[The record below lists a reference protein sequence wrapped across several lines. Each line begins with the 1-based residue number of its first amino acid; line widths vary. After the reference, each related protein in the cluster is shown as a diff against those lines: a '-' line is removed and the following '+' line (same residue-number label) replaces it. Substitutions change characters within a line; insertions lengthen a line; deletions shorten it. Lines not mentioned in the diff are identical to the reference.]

1 MTPRASVVI
10 PVYNEADAIKACL
23 DRIFAAT
30 SLVSEVLVVYDDV
43 DDSTRLPLERYAEHE
58 QRVIPLLNT
67 IGPGPANAIR
77 SGFENANS
85 DIVVVTMADGS
96 DDASQIDQLVRLV
109 ERGVVIAAAS
119 RYMKGGQQLGA
130 PRLKAF
136 MSKAA
141 GLSLWRLA
149 SVGTHDATSSFK
161 AYDRRFVTSVGIES
175 PAGFA
180 VALEMVAKARR
191 RRLPV
196 AEIAT
201 IWIERTTGT
210 SHFRLWKWLPDYL
223 RWYLHA
229 FGRRIR

>member
-1 MTPRASVVI
+1 MPRASVVI

-136 MSKAA
+136 MSRTA
-141 GLSLWRLA
+141 GWTLGRFA
-149 SVGTHDATSSFK
+149 RVGTHDATSSFK
-161 AYDRRFVTSVGIES
+161 AYDRNFVNKVGIES
-175 PAGFA
+175 ETGFA
-180 VALEMVAKARR
+180 LAIELVAKARR

-196 AEIAT
+196 AEIPT
-201 IWIERTTGT
+201 IWIERTYGA
-210 SHFRLWKWLPDYL
+210 SNFRVWKWLPDYL
-223 RWYLHA
+223 RWYFHA
-229 FGRRIR
+229 FGRRIS